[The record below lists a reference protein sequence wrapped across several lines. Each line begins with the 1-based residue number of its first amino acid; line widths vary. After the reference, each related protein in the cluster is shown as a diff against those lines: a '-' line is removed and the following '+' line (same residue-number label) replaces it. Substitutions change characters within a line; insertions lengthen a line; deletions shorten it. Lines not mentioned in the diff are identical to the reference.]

1 LQKGCFLKFIIIFTI
16 FVAVIL
22 YLVQNKFD
30 EFFVKPGKKIL
41 LSVLN
46 EKWDEELSYVKES
59 IEKDSLKILINE
71 YLTQMKSKE
80 DLTGDKTSAIINQL
94 GTIVQDSIVDAGE
107 LLKMR
112 KIINETLKNGK

>member
-1 LQKGCFLKFIIIFTI
+1 MQKGCFLKFIIIFTI

>member
-1 LQKGCFLKFIIIFTI
+1 MKKGCFLKFIIIFTI
-16 FVAVIL
+16 FVAAIL

-46 EKWDEELSYVKES
+46 EKWDEELSYVKDS

-80 DLTGDKTSAIINQL
+80 DLTGDKTSDIIGQL
-94 GTIVQDSIVDAGE
+94 GTTVQDSIVDASE

-112 KIINETLKNGK
+112 NIIKETLKNDK

>member
-1 LQKGCFLKFIIIFTI
+1 MKKGCFLKFIIIFTI
-16 FVAVIL
+16 FVAAIL

-46 EKWDEELSYVKES
+46 EKWDEELSYVKDS

-80 DLTGDKTSAIINQL
+80 DLTGDKTSDIIGQL
-94 GTIVQDSIVDAGE
+94 GTTVQDSIVDASE

-112 KIINETLKNGK
+112 NIIRETLKNDK

>member
-1 LQKGCFLKFIIIFTI
+1 MKKGCFLKFIIIFTI

-46 EKWDEELSYVKES
+46 EKWDEELSYVKDS

-80 DLTGDKTSAIINQL
+80 DLTGDKTSDIIGQL
-94 GTIVQDSIVDAGE
+94 GTTVQDSIVDASE

-112 KIINETLKNGK
+112 NIIRETLKNDK